1 MARRTAEE
9 QRIFDRLIRVAE
21 SLGLELIE
29 VKYRREGG
37 KLFLTVFVD
46 RRGGVT
52 IDECGRMSEL
62 SDPIIDEELDLKR
75 HDYFEVSSPGLDR
88 PLTEVADFVRYA
100 GEVVSLKLYGSL
112 EGKKNWQG
120 LLVSGDEQEIVLN
133 IESEEKSFPRNGI
146 AVIKREVVF

>member
-1 MARRTAEE
+1 
-9 QRIFDRLIRVAE
+9 
-21 SLGLELIE
+21 
-29 VKYRREGG
+29 
-37 KLFLTVFVD
+37 
-46 RRGGVT
+46 
-52 IDECGRMSEL
+52 MSEL
-62 SDPIIDEELDLKR
+62 SDPIIEEELGLKR

>member
-1 MARRTAEE
+1 MAKRTAEE
-9 QRIFDRLIRVAE
+9 QRIFDRLISVAE
-21 SLGLELIE
+21 SLDLELIE
-29 VKYRREGG
+29 VKYRHEGS

-52 IDECGRMSEL
+52 IDECGKMSEL
-62 SDPIIDEELDLKR
+62 ADPIIDDELGLKR

-88 PLTEVADFVRYA
+88 PLTEIADFVRYA
-100 GEVVSLKLYGSL
+100 GEFVSLKLYGSAD
-112 EGKKNWQG
+112 GKKNWQG

-133 IESEEKSFPRNGI
+133 IESEEKSFPRKGI